1 MRKINS
7 STYVIL
13 LLLVFLVPPVAL
25 SSLGIQLHTVTT
37 GSMRPGIKPGAVVV
51 TKLVK
56 ASEIKKG
63 HVILYFDTETNNPV
77 SHRVIA
83 IGRDGNQISL
93 TTKGDANAESDP
105 TILEPSSVPI
115 ATVVAVL
122 PSVGFVVSALHS
134 TPFKWG
140 FGLLIVLLLLAS
152 YLYERARKETQSWEE
167 TSPDEKRSAKA
178 KRAPIEV
185 VNPEPEINTEAEL
198 SPEEETSLNVKS
210 NSKSKKKKK
219 KKSKEKNK
227 KQEKKK
233 SKEKNKEMAIWA

>member
-1 MRKINS
+1 M
-7 STYVIL
+7 
-13 LLLVFLVPPVAL
+13 LLVFLVPPVAL

-63 HVILYFDTETNNPV
+63 HVILYFDTATNNPV

-122 PSVGFVVSALHS
+122 PSVGFLVSALHS

-140 FGLLIVLLLLAS
+140 FGLLILLLLAAS
-152 YLYERARKETQSWEE
+152 YFYERSRKETQSWED
-167 TSPDEKRSAKA
+167 TSPDEKRSSKA
-178 KRAPIEV
+178 KKISNEEAT
-185 VNPEPEINTEAEL
+185 PEPEINTEADL
-198 SPEEETSLNVKS
+198 SSEEESSLNVKS
-210 NSKSKKKKK
+210 NPKSKKKKK
-219 KKSKEKNK
+219 KSKPKKKKQEKM
-227 KQEKKK
+227 QEKKK
-233 SKEKNKEMAIWA
+233 SKEKYKEMAMWA